1 MTDTLQVTMI
11 GEQKLPCAGCEG
23 RIRRALRR
31 LPGVQEVEASA
42 HTQQVTV
49 VIDPGRASPDQALA
63 KLEQLG
69 YQLAP

>member
-1 MTDTLQVTMI
+1 MTDTVQVTVI
-11 GEQKLPCAGCEG
+11 GEQTLHCAGCEE

-49 VIDPGRASPDQALA
+49 VIDPGRASPDQVRA